1 MSTIIRVF
9 IVFVCA
15 YAGSVVAGAQFSD
28 IPDSYQ
34 TAQK

>member
-1 MSTIIRVF
+1 MSIIIRVF
-9 IVFVCA
+9 IVLVCG

-28 IPDSYQ
+28 IPDAYP